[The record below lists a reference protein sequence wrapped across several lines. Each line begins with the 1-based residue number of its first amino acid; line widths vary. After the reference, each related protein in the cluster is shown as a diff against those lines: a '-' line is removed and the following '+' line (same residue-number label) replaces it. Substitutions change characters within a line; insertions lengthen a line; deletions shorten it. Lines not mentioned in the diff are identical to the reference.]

1 MQEFLSQITRILGA
15 YLPNLVGALILLVV
29 GWLVAVV
36 LAAIM
41 RSILRRTQLDNRIAR
56 WVAGE
61 TRAAEMDVE
70 RWTSRIVFY
79 LIMLFVLIA
88 FFQTLG
94 LTIVTEPLNQMLVQ
108 VFAFLPRLLAAGI
121 LLVVAWV
128 IASALR
134 LIITR
139 GLQAAKLDER
149 LGDQAMIEGDQVS
162 ISKTLG
168 DAVYWLVFLLFL
180 PTILDALSLQGLLD
194 PVQQMLNE
202 VLGFLPN
209 LFAAA
214 LILVVGWL
222 IARILQRIVTN
233 LLIAVGADQLGE
245 RVGLSN
251 VLGKQKLS
259 GVLGLVVYILVIIP
273 VLIGALN
280 ALALDAIT
288 QPAANMLDA
297 FLRAIPAVFGALL
310 ILVIAY
316 VGGRLLAGLIAS
328 LLASLGFNMVL
339 ARLDIGK
346 EPKEGQRTPSEIVG
360 FLATVAIM
368 LFATIEALHLLNF
381 TLLADLLAEFTVFAG
396 QVLLGLLI
404 FALGLYLS
412 NLAAK
417 AVKDSEISQS
427 GMLAVAAR
435 VSILV
440 LAGAMALRQMGLAN
454 EIINLAFGLLLGAI
468 AVSVALAFGLGGR
481 DIAARELEG
490 MVKSIKSEE

>member
-297 FLRAIPAVFGALL
+297 ILTAIPA
-310 ILVIAY
+310 
-316 VGGRLLAGLIAS
+316 
-328 LLASLGFNMVL
+328 
-339 ARLDIGK
+339 
-346 EPKEGQRTPSEIVG
+346 
-360 FLATVAIM
+360 
-368 LFATIEALHLLNF
+368 
-381 TLLADLLAEFTVFAG
+381 
-396 QVLLGLLI
+396 
-404 FALGLYLS
+404 
-412 NLAAK
+412 
-417 AVKDSEISQS
+417 
-427 GMLAVAAR
+427 
-435 VSILV
+435 
-440 LAGAMALRQMGLAN
+440 
-454 EIINLAFGLLLGAI
+454 
-468 AVSVALAFGLGGR
+468 
-481 DIAARELEG
+481 
-490 MVKSIKSEE
+490 